1 MSQTVYRSCQFE
13 FALTL
18 HKRNDRLRQVFVRAY
33 NPQIGVERERCKS
46 SITYLYMINFLLHQF
61 SINV

>member
-33 NPQIGVERERCKS
+33 NPQI
-46 SITYLYMINFLLHQF
+46 
-61 SINV
+61 